1 MATLTV
7 KLLGSPAVLLDGEK
21 VSLAYRKADALLYY
35 LVMGRQVA
43 RGEAAGMLWE
53 DVDAATALKNLRHAV
68 YTIRK
73 GLGFD
78 IFTPGQ
84 NATLELDPAVDIRC
98 DVWDLLRGDLTA
110 YTGAFLEGFSVPHAG
125 MFDDWLREQRALVQ
139 SQYLKNLLAEE
150 KAALARGDLVRAE
163 SLGVKYVQLDP
174 LEESAAAA
182 LMEVYSGQK
191 KYRKAIG
198 VYHELCKNL
207 TEELSIAPLKE
218 TTALYYR
225 IVNEWN
231 SSTYRMEEQ
240 SYRLLLGK
248 DTALRRLLALCNG
261 SPALRRAPCAL
272 VEGEAGVGKTYLL
285 DHVLSSYDFSD
296 WMVCRGACYP
306 SESHVPFAAWNSV
319 MMDLTGELQ
328 TRNIHVPGA
337 YFKAASTIFP
347 CLSLGAP
354 HGVSGGLEW
363 DYHVQR
369 DYHMAQES
377 ALMLLAA
384 AAKRAPLLLVF
395 EDLHWMDKNSLELLT
410 ALLRRLRGLNVMVLC
425 TKRVNA
431 PEAVQS
437 FVASALQDGVMERYL
452 IRGFSREETEQFIR
466 HHLQRE
472 PSEEFIDQLYENTGG
487 NALLLVQLLNT
498 IQERPGLSSLPEDLD
513 AAIRY
518 RLENLDTE
526 QRRLLDLIA
535 AFPDWAPFQALT
547 AILKR
552 DALELV
558 YLCGELKQRM
568 LIVQGEREG
577 VLCYAPAH
585 ERIRAAITAQLEGQ
599 AGRIV
604 YLRVAQYLESQAKTG
619 SFPLYERLIRCYAA
633 AGDKF
638 KEFQYRVLSLD
649 QYTEM
654 YYAVLPTLTGGTEAT
669 APRDIP
675 AYFRQLEQML
685 AELRADG
692 IRAEQLDPLEYA
704 LLLAQGCCCVYEGR
718 YDQGLTALARLLELG
733 RRDRDADLLVRAHLQ
748 YIYYGIQTWNLPVM
762 REHLQAGMTLLSGR
776 EDTEEYGI
784 YLRMEGVLR
793 MMEGQYEPSRR
804 ALRRSIQVFQR
815 LPRTGEDCYDIHVA
829 GAYNYMAED
838 DRLEGNFAQAFLDY
852 DQAVLHNRGQGMS
865 PGSAVFYTGYGVAAA
880 QNGEE
885 RTARSLFSY
894 AAELYRASR
903 EFSCRPIAMSYLAY
917 YQVQDGDYDGAAQ
930 ALEDAFQVCGRIGSP
945 WWLGV
950 TLYQCWRVRA
960 LLDERGEDQPR
971 LRALWPASK
980 REHCLQCLEQLN
992 KIQPTLER
1000 TEMEQALAQLST
1012 EE

>member
-1 MATLTV
+1 MAKLTV
-7 KLLGSPAVLLDGEK
+7 KLLGSPAVFLDGEK
-21 VSLAYRKADALLYY
+21 VAFSYRKADALLYY
-35 LVMGRQVA
+35 LVVRRQAA
-43 RGEAAGMLWE
+43 RGEAAGLLWE
-53 DVDAATALKNLRHAV
+53 EVDPTAALKNLRHAV

-84 NATLELDPAVDIRC
+84 NATLALDPAVDIRC
-98 DVWDLLRGDLTA
+98 DVWDLLERGDLSA
-110 YTGAFLEGFSVPHAG
+110 YTGEFLEGFAIPHAG
-125 MFDDWLREQRALVQ
+125 MFDDWLQEQRSLIQ
-139 SQYLKNLLAEE
+139 TQYLKNLLAQE
-150 KAALARGDLVRAE
+150 KEALARGDLARAE

-174 LEESAAAA
+174 LEENAATA

-198 VYHELCKNL
+198 VYHDLCKSL
-207 TEELSIAPLKE
+207 SEELSIAPLKE

-261 SPALRRAPCAL
+261 SPAMRRTPCAL

-285 DHVLSSYDFSD
+285 DHILSSYDFSD
-296 WMVCRGACYP
+296 WVVCRGACYP
-306 SESHVPFAAWNSV
+306 SESHMPFAAWNGV
-319 MMDLTGELQ
+319 MMDLAGELQ
-328 TRNIHVPGA
+328 TRRVNIPGA
-337 YFKAASTIFP
+337 YLTAAAGIFP
-347 CLSLGAP
+347 CLSVGAAQGSA
-354 HGVSGGLEW
+354 GVEW
-363 DYHVQR
+363 DYRVQR
-369 DYHMAQES
+369 DYHVAQES
-377 ALMLLAA
+377 ALMILAS

-395 EDLHWMDKNSLELLT
+395 EDLHWMDKSSLELLS
-410 ALLRRLRGLNVMVLC
+410 ALLRRLRGLNLMVLC

-431 PEAVQS
+431 PEGVQS
-437 FVASALQDGVMERYL
+437 FVSAALRDGVMERYP
-452 IRGFSREETEQFIR
+452 IRGFSREETEQFVR

-472 PSEEFIDQLYENTGG
+472 PGEGFIDQLYENTGG

-513 AAIRY
+513 GAIRY
-518 RLENLDTE
+518 RLEDLDTE

-558 YLCGELKQRM
+558 YQCGELKQRM

-577 VLCYAPAH
+577 ALCYAPAH
-585 ERIRAAITAQLEGQ
+585 ERIRAAVTAQLEGQ

-604 YLRVAQYLESQAKTG
+604 YLRVAQYLEGQAQTG
-619 SFPLYERLIRCYAA
+619 SFALYERLIRCYAA

-649 QYTEM
+649 QYTGM
-654 YYAVLPTLTGGTEAT
+654 YYAVLPTLAGDAAAAGE
-669 APRDIP
+669 RDIP
-675 AYFRQLEQML
+675 GYFRRLEGDL
-685 AELRADG
+685 AVLRVCGTPQA
-692 IRAEQLDPLEYA
+692 QLDPLEYT
-704 LLLAQGCCCVYEGR
+704 LLLDQACCCVYEGR
-718 YDQGLTALARLLELG
+718 YDQGLAALDRLLQLG
-733 RRDRDADLLVRAHLQ
+733 QRDRDAGLLARAHLQ
-748 YIYYGIQTWNLPVM
+748 YIYYGIQTWNLPVIQ
-762 REHLQAGMTLLSGR
+762 EHLQAGMALLAGR
-776 EDTEEYGI
+776 QNTEEYGI

-793 MMEGQYEPSRR
+793 MMEGQYEPSRQ

-815 LPRTGEDCYDIHVA
+815 LPRTGESCYDIHVA

-838 DRLEGNFAQAFLDY
+838 DRLEGNYDQAFLNY
-852 DQAVLHNRGQGMS
+852 DQAILHNRSLGLY
-865 PGSAVFYTGYGVAAA
+865 PGSAVFYTDYGVAAA
-880 QNGEE
+880 QKGEE
-885 RTARSLFSY
+885 RTARSLFAY
-894 AAELYRASR
+894 AAELYRSSR

-950 TLYQCWRVRA
+950 TLYQCWRIRA

-971 LRALWPASK
+971 LRALWPRSK
-980 REHCLQCLEQLN
+980 REHCLRCLEQLN
-992 KIQPTLER
+992 KIYPTPER
-1000 TEMEQALAQLST
+1000 AEMEQALSLLST